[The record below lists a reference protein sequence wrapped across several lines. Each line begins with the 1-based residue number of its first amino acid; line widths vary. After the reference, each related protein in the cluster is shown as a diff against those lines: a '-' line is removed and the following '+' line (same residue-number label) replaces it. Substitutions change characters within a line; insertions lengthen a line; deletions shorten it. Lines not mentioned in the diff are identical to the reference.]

1 MKPDP
6 KPNLGTAALEA
17 NCEYFRALRIKAHS
31 EYLYWRRL
39 ERQTKEHLE
48 RLQPTSDSVEL

>member
-17 NCEYFRALRIKAHS
+17 NCEYFRNLRIKAHS
-31 EYLYWRRL
+31 EYLHWKRL
-39 ERQTKEHLE
+39 ELQTQEELDKLE
-48 RLQPTSDSVEL
+48 FEDFNRK